1 MDKDTTREFT
11 IRFPVST
18 LPLGRWMEQHG
29 VSITLSCALGT
40 FHATAGTRKVLSYS
54 DRGGSHFED
63 REVSRYDA
71 DPQKALDKVLA
82 AAYALSRGEEPAE

>member
-18 LPLGRWMEQHG
+18 SPLGQWMEQHG
-29 VSITLSCALGT
+29 VSFELSCALGQ
-40 FHATAGTRKVLSYS
+40 FHAIASLRKVISYS

-63 REVSRYDA
+63 REVSRYDK
-71 DPQKALDKVLA
+71 DPQVALENAIA
-82 AAYALSRGEEPAE
+82 AAYAISKGEEPAE